1 MATINKDIVKHVH
14 GFSRT
19 LADLVIYRHQE
30 KPFTSAD
37 EVIKYL
43 DDTYERI
50 KRNDHDIAL
59 LSFRTFEEILNISD
73 VFVDGNLKCDVLY
86 NHLLSYELV
95 EDYFSITYNQCCL
108 EKLYNVIIYFN
119 RYRHYKSP
127 EAIISD
133 LKVCGLI
140 SNDELGRYSR
150 FSCGFK
156 FPLWIF
162 EKFIDKRW
170 AELAPDGKL
179 DIRLLNE
186 LMFNRHKQDL
196 ENLGIATMISQKYH
210 SFSSCHADV
219 FYPDVVGYGP
229 VYVKTGQS
237 QYSRAC
243 GKGLFTLDHLYEI
256 STSLFEQELYLKVLE
271 TDKGY
276 EHIGHYY
283 IPKFNWTLPVFHD
296 YDGEMKFR
304 NGLTKIVRIL
314 FIILTGGWF
323 E

>member
-30 KPFTSAD
+30 KNFTSAN

-50 KRNDHDIAL
+50 KRNDHDIAF
-59 LSFRTFEEILNISD
+59 LSFRTFEEILNLSD

-86 NHLLSYELV
+86 DHLLSYELV

-127 EAIISD
+127 KAIIRD
-133 LKVCGLI
+133 LKACGLMSKDK
-140 SNDELGRYSR
+140 SNCYSI
-150 FSCGFK
+150 FSSGFE
-156 FPLWIF
+156 FPLWRF
-162 EKFIDKRW
+162 NKFINKRW
-170 AELAPDGKL
+170 VELAPDGKL

-186 LMFNRHKQDL
+186 LMFNCHKQDL
-196 ENLGIATMISQKYH
+196 ENLGIATMINQKYH
-210 SFSSCHADV
+210 PFSSCHADV
-219 FYPDVVGYGP
+219 FYPDMYGYGP

-243 GKGLFTLDHLYEI
+243 GKGLFTLDHIYN
-256 STSLFEQELYLKVLE
+256 SSLK
-271 TDKGY
+271 KW
-276 EHIGHYY
+276 I
-283 IPKFNWTLPVFHD
+283 
-296 YDGEMKFR
+296 
-304 NGLTKIVRIL
+304 
-314 FIILTGGWF
+314 
-323 E
+323 